1 MKGGNKSP
9 HTLLQTISNEVVV
22 HMWDNVTLGR
32 SHDAHVSFGPGR
44 SHDMHVTFGPGW
56 SHDTHV
62 TFGPGRSHDVHVTF
76 GPGRSHDMHIPFVA
90 AVYVLTRGGEQKGT
104 PQCSVLSQ

>member
-44 SHDMHVTFGPGW
+44 SHD
-56 SHDTHV
+56 THV
-62 TFGPGRSHDVHVTF
+62 TFGPGRSHDTHVTF
-76 GPGRSHDMHIPFVA
+76 GPGWSHDMHIPFVA